1 VISFRIKI
9 GTSGI
14 ETAGLAVRDIDDR
27 DVPCG
32 DLVFGQLHGRG
43 LPVAASRFS
52 EQIVEAL
59 LAMRAEKAA

>member
-1 VISFRIKI
+1 
-9 GTSGI
+9 
-14 ETAGLAVRDIDDR
+14 VRGDIDDR
-27 DVPCG
+27 DVPRG

-52 EQIVEAL
+52 EQIVETL